1 VQLKGLVIG
10 YRRMALMLYWFVY
23 HLDLGLLGPKM
34 LELAVKRWLKRT
46 RKNVPTP
53 VVRRQRFGGLT
64 ALHLEPNFGDEGM

>member
-1 VQLKGLVIG
+1 MQPKDLGVG

-34 LELAVKRWLKRT
+34 LELAVKRWLKRA
-46 RKNVPTP
+46 RKNAPTP

-64 ALHLEPNFGDEGM
+64 ALYLEPKFGDERM